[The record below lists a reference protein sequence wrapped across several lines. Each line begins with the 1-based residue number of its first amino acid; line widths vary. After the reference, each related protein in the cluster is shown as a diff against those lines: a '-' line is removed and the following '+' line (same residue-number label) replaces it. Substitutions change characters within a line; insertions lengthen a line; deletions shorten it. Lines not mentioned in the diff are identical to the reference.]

1 MCFIWI
7 RSKFNKFKTE
17 ILRNFEL
24 RNLVETCSNL
34 MTKSYNMSIG
44 LSHIY
49 YGNKNKKRFKLC
61 VIHCIF
67 SWIISFISLAF
78 LISDNLYP
86 IIGNGFLPRPLFL
99 LVVILLFFVL
109 IIKCDFLFG
118 EINYNLSPI
127 KLAYIV
133 SRDMKSK
140 HKLTDYN
147 FNRLAIS
154 LRILMVLLIYYFLPF
169 GSIMLLLIEI
179 LLLIKS
185 NNKLE
190 LLIFETLMTPFYING
205 FIVLTVCFVAF
216 FIAILYYKMRFDQ
229 IHQQTKSIIPNA
241 NWKFIIKQREK
252 LLSNLIDEHNQVAIQ
267 VHQLNMMIRRS
278 NTAIFICF
286 SLAKI
291 ISLYLMLNTKD
302 KIIKI
307 FAVNI
312 SVIYFTLGLALTYL
326 FSIQI
331 NSAHQSLKFMHFV
344 VCRYKMKLKLR
355 LKVKKISA

>member
-17 ILRNFEL
+17 IITSFKLT
-24 RNLVETCSNL
+24 NLLEICSNL
-34 MTKSYNMSIG
+34 MTKSYIIPIG
-44 LSHIY
+44 FYDIY
-49 YGNKNKKRFKLC
+49 DGNKNPKQFKLC

-67 SWIISFISLAF
+67 FWIISFINLLF

-86 IIGNGFLPRPLFL
+86 IIGNEFLPRPLFL
-99 LVVILLFFVL
+99 LAVIILFFVL
-109 IIKCDFLFG
+109 TIKCDFLFG
-118 EINYNLSPI
+118 EINYNLSPM
-127 KLAYIV
+127 KLAYII
-133 SRDMKSK
+133 SSDMKSK
-140 HKLTDYN
+140 HKLTNYN
-147 FNRLAIS
+147 FNRLVNS
-154 LRILMVLLIYYFLPF
+154 LRILMVVLIYYFLPF

-190 LLIFETLMTPFYING
+190 LLIFESLSTPIYING
-205 FIVLTVCFVAF
+205 FVVLAACFVVF
-216 FIAILYYKMRFDQ
+216 FIGILYYKMRFDQ
-229 IHQQTKSIIPNA
+229 IHQQIKSIIPNA
-241 NWKFIIKQREK
+241 NWKFIIERKEK
-252 LLSNLIDEHNQVAIQ
+252 LLLDLIDEHNQMAVQ
-267 VHQLNMMIRRS
+267 VHKLNMMIRRS

-302 KIIKI
+302 KIIKT

-312 SVIYFTLGLALTYL
+312 GLIYFMLGLALTYL

-331 NSAHQSLKFMHFV
+331 NSAHQTLKFMHFV
-344 VCRYKMKLKLR
+344 VCRYKMKLTLR
-355 LKVKKISA
+355 LKVKK

>member
-7 RSKFNKFKTE
+7 RNKLNKLKTE
-17 ILRNFEL
+17 IIRNFEL

-44 LSHIY
+44 LSDIY
-49 YGNKNKKRFKLC
+49 DGNKNAKKFKLC
-61 VIHCIF
+61 VIQCIF
-67 SWIISFISLAF
+67 CWIISFINLLF
-78 LISDNLYP
+78 LSSDNLYP
-86 IIGNGFLPRPLFL
+86 IVGNEFLPRSFFF

-127 KLAYIV
+127 KLAYTI

-154 LRILMVLLIYYFLPF
+154 LRILMVVLIYYFLPF
-169 GSIMLLLIEI
+169 ASIMLLLIEI

-190 LLIFETLMTPFYING
+190 LLIFESLSTPIYING
-205 FIVLTVCFVAF
+205 FVVLTVCFVAF
-216 FIAILYYKMRFDQ
+216 FIGILYYKMRFDQ
-229 IHQQTKSIIPNA
+229 IHQQFKSIIPDA
-241 NWKFIIKQREK
+241 NLKFIIKRRQK
-252 LLSNLIDEHNQVAIQ
+252 LLLDLIDEHNKMTIQ
-267 VHQLNMMIRRS
+267 VHKLNMMIRRS
-278 NTAIFICF
+278 NAAIFICF

-307 FAVNI
+307 FALNI
-312 SVIYFTLGLALTYL
+312 GVIYFTLGFGLTYL

-331 NSAHQSLKFMHFV
+331 NSAHQTLKFIHFV
-344 VCRYKMKLKLR
+344 VCRCKMKLTLR
-355 LKVKKISA
+355 LKVKK